1 MADDVADRDP
11 EAPAADR
18 EQVVPVAAQARAL
31 RRREVA
37 GRGLDPG
44 EGGELLGEERALQGL
59 GDAALLVELG
69 VVDRERGAVGGELEE
84 VAVGRGEVA
93 GGEGADVEHADHA
106 ALDEERDA
114 EEAADPLLAEQ
125 RVEDVGVVD
134 VGDDDRAPLGRD
146 APREAAAD
154 GDPDALL
161 DLLLDAL
168 GGPRAQHAAVL
179 LEHEDGGGVGV
190 EDLAHAVEQR
200 AEQVLRGQV
209 GERGVGDALD
219 GLDDAHGVL
228 RRLAR
233 TLLAFEEPGV
243 VDRER
248 GAVGRDLQEVA
259 VLGRE
264 VAGGE
269 RPDVQDADDASAD
282 EQWDAEEAADPL
294 LAEDRVEDVG
304 VVDVGDDD
312 RAPLGGHAAGEAA
325 ADGDADALLDLL
337 LDPLR
342 RAGAQHLV
350 VIVVDE
356 EERRRVAVEELGDAF
371 EQLGEEV
378 VQREVG
384 ERGLR
389 DALDRGERDARLE
402 ALAAN
407 GAPCLGGLHARMI
420 GGARARM
427 ARGRSDRPRA
437 ERARN
442 G

>member
-1 MADDVADRDP
+1 M
-11 EAPAADR
+11 
-18 EQVVPVAAQARAL
+18 
-31 RRREVA
+31 
-37 GRGLDPG
+37 
-44 EGGELLGEERALQGL
+44 
-59 GDAALLVELG
+59 
-69 VVDRERGAVGGELEE
+69 
-84 VAVGRGEVA
+84 
-93 GGEGADVEHADHA
+93 
-106 ALDEERDA
+106 
-114 EEAADPLLAEQ
+114 
-125 RVEDVGVVD
+125 
-134 VGDDDRAPLGRD
+134 
-146 APREAAAD
+146 
-154 GDPDALL
+154 
-161 DLLLDAL
+161 
-168 GGPRAQHAAVL
+168 
-179 LEHEDGGGVGV
+179 

-233 TLLAFEEPGV
+233 TPLAFEEPGV

-269 RPDVQDADDASAD
+269 RADVQDADDAAPDD
-282 EQWDAEEAADPL
+282 ERDAEEAADPL
-294 LAEDRVEDVG
+294 LAQDRVEDVG
-304 VVDVGDDD
+304 MVDVGDDD

-350 VIVVDE
+350 VVVVDE
-356 EERRRVAVEELGDAF
+356 EERRRVAAEDLGDAL

-402 ALAAN
+402 ALPAN

-420 GGARARM
+420 GGARART
-427 ARGRSDRPRA
+427 ARGRSDRLRA